1 MEESLSLSLDPAW
14 AAGLVLSITRVAAF
28 AVASPLLARVVPL
41 PGRLAVVLAVGLF
54 LSTPMTEPVTVA
66 TLLGAGVVNAVV
78 GAALGYL
85 TGVLFHMFAVA
96 GGVVDIISGLAV
108 AQVLDPTRGEQGA
121 IFSRLFNLT
130 GLALF
135 FVSGGLELLV
145 RGLSLSV
152 EVVALDGGLAGSP
165 ALLDLAARHTSRLMI
180 VGAELAM
187 PVVSALFLTEVVLGI
202 ASRFAPQA
210 NVFLLGLPAKLLIA
224 LSMVTVA
231 VLLFP
236 EAMDGLLRTTA
247 DTFTAGLRGIRA

>member
-14 AAGLVLSITRVAAF
+14 AAGLVLSMTRVAAF
-28 AVASPLLARVVPL
+28 AVASPMLAKVVPL
-41 PGRLAVVLAVGLF
+41 PGRLAVVVTLGLF
-54 LSTPMTEPVTVA
+54 LASPMTGPLTVGA
-66 TLLGAGVVNAVV
+66 LLGAGAVNAAV

-96 GGVVDIISGLAV
+96 GGIADIVSGLSV
-108 AQVLDPTRGEQGA
+108 AQVFDPTRGEQGA
-121 IFSRLFNLT
+121 VFSRLFNLT

-135 FVSGGLELLV
+135 FVAGGLELLV
-145 RGLSLSV
+145 RGLAMSV

-165 ALLDLAARHTSRLMI
+165 ALLDIAVRHTSRLMV
-180 VGAELAM
+180 VGAELAL
-187 PVVSALFLTEVVLGI
+187 PLVSALFLTEVVLGV

-224 LSMVTVA
+224 LSMATAV

-236 EAMDGLLRTTA
+236 EAMDGLLHSTG
-247 DTFTAGLRGIRA
+247 DTFTDSLRALRG